1 MHRPLTS
8 ANREYLGNRGR
19 FCCMLRLNMSL
30 HYCLI
35 KGSSMLVFYAHG
47 VGPVTLSGGFAES
60 FFYGNSKPLP
70 FTGRTETV
78 SRKVGILEC
87 SRILRRSFPDNRFV
101 FNNTFHRGNLH
112 INDYTCIEQV
122 IHSGDVLSR
131 RNLFLRARNLS
142 KSSDHNGLDFC
153 NSLRVPWFSED
164 LEKQGERLLKKF
176 NPVILRCCTR

>member
-1 MHRPLTS
+1 LLYAIM
-8 ANREYLGNRGR
+8 
-19 FCCMLRLNMSL
+19 

-101 FNNTFHRGNLH
+101 FNDTFHEVTFISMIMIALYR
-112 INDYTCIEQV
+112 
-122 IHSGDVLSR
+122 
-131 RNLFLRARNLS
+131 LFIQRMS
-142 KSSDHNGLDFC
+142 C
-153 NSLRVPWFSED
+153 Q
-164 LEKQGERLLKKF
+164 EKIF
-176 NPVILRCCTR
+176 F